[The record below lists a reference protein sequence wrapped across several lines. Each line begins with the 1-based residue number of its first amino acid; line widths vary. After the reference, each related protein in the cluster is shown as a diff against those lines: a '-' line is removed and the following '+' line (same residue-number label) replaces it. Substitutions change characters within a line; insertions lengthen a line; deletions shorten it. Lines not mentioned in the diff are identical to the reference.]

1 MVFSN
6 NLEPAS
12 LQQASYFPLTMKYPS
27 AWIATLGIIK
37 FANIALLEAQMRHIH
52 QSGLRLLES

>member
-12 LQQASYFPLTMKYPS
+12 LQQAGYFPLTMKYPS
-27 AWIATLGIIK
+27 AWITTLGIMA
-37 FANIALLEAQMRHIH
+37 FLEAQMRHIH
-52 QSGLRLLES
+52 QPGLRLLES